1 MNRGQLTMVAGALG
15 ILVLL
20 AFVLLAVT
28 GQLLTDRDQP
38 IRGSVVIDDGEPYA
52 YLAAAPDDTPWV
64 VGESRIVW
72 LSTNIPAVS
81 LRISDIDVG
90 LGNIHRQTAS
100 GDNVLAA
107 SLGCLDH
114 AVSLVVVSDI
124 SATGF
129 TWTVT
134 LNPGSIAE
142 GDAITIHFRAIRAD
156 GVPVGLGTGVSIRL
170 TVVEVGTPIV
180 RSLDDSVS
188 SDHSMATITFEA
200 STDEHFSHLATR
212 RVTFTLADGAPDA
225 ASHETP
231 EELHMVPG
239 LGVELIGCHEHED
252 VVVSLHDE
260 ATGIELNRYAL
271 DVLAAPPTP
280 TPTPDFGQSYHVLR
294 FCPDDVTDRAS
305 FLTGGETVDSVT
317 AVTGT
322 SIKYEL
328 AAEGDYAFFAVS
340 FSGDITVSDAGADD
354 TTGLDGT
361 RLYRLVVRASDPY
374 GGVAEIPVTLQLD
387 LANTGNDGRCS

>member
-1 MNRGQLTMVAGALG
+1 MNRGQLTMAAGALG

-64 VGESRIVW
+64 VGESRTVW

-124 SATGF
+124 SGTSFA
-129 TWTVT
+129 WTVT
-134 LNPGSIAE
+134 INPGSTPVNQS
-142 GDAITIHFRAIRAD
+142 ITAYMRASRAD
-156 GVPVGLGTGVSIRL
+156 GEVVGLGLEHAMIPVA
-170 TVVEVGTPIV
+170 EVGIPIV
-180 RSLDDSVS
+180 RRYEVPSFAGQ
-188 SDHSMATITFEA
+188 MAIITIEA
-200 STDEHFSHLATR
+200 STDVHFSHVDTR
-212 RVTFTLADGAPDA
+212 RVTFTLEDGAPDA
-225 ASHETP
+225 SSHETL
-231 EELHMVPG
+231 EELHMAPG
-239 LGVELIGCHEHED
+239 LGVEIIGCHEHED

-260 ATGIELNRYAL
+260 ATGIELNRYTL

-280 TPTPDFGQSYHVLR
+280 TPTPDFGQSYDVLR
-294 FCPDDVTDRAS
+294 FCPGDVTDRAS
-305 FLTGGETVDSVT
+305 YLTGGESVGPVQE
-317 AVTGT
+317 ATGT
-322 SIKYEL
+322 SITYGL

-340 FSGDITVSDAGADD
+340 NSGDITVSPAGADD
-354 TTGLDGT
+354 HTGLDGT
-361 RLYRLVVRASDPY
+361 RLYNVVIRASDPY
-374 GGVAEIPVTLQLD
+374 GGVAEVPVTLQLD
-387 LANTGNDGRCS
+387 LANTGVDGRCS